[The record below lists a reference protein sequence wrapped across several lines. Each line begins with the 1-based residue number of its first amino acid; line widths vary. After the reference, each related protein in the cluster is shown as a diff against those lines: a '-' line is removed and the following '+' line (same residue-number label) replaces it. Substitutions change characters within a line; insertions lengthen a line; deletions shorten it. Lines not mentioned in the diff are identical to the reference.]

1 MSAKATDLA
10 QVALPI
16 TRPCFDHAEIDAIQ
30 KVLDS
35 GWVTQGPATAAFEKA
50 FAQRHDVGHALATTS
65 CTAALHL
72 SILALGVGRGDEVIV
87 PSFTWVT
94 SAHCAEYAGARAV
107 FCDIDPTT
115 FNLNPEAVAA
125 AVTPRTRA
133 IMAVHLFGLSADM
146 QALLEIAQRHNL
158 AVIEDAACA
167 VGSTYQGKPVGGL
180 GDLGCFSFHPRKV
193 ITTGEG
199 GMVTTNTTDLAD
211 RVAALRNHG
220 ANRLKTPADPKPYSM
235 GSFEFLG
242 YNLRLSD
249 IQAAVGLAQMAKLEN
264 LLAHRR
270 RCALGY
276 SERLAHI
283 PWLRLPHEPPGYTHS
298 YQSYVVWVL
307 PDAPAPRN
315 QIMEWLAGQGIQ
327 TRPGTMAV
335 HRTAYYR
342 DKYRLPAD
350 GYPCSKAAEECTITL
365 PIFPGM
371 TEADLDRVAGSLT
384 KVNDW
389 PASRRRAG

>member
-1 MSAKATDLA
+1 MANPTDLS
-10 QVALPI
+10 QIALPI
-16 TRPCFDHAEIDAIQ
+16 TRPSFDQQELDAVQ

-50 FAQRHDVGHALATTS
+50 FALRHQTTHALATTS

-72 SILALGVGRGDEVIV
+72 SVLALGIGKGDEVIV
-87 PSFTWVT
+87 PSFTWAT
-94 SAHCAEYAGARAV
+94 TAHCAEYAGAKAV

-115 FNLNPEAVAA
+115 FNINPDAMAA
-125 AVTPRTRA
+125 ALTSRTKA
-133 IMAVHLFGLSADM
+133 IVAVHLFGLCADM
-146 QALLEIAQRHNL
+146 QAIMTFAKKHRL

-167 VGSTYQGKPVGGL
+167 VGSTFQGKPVGSI

-199 GMVTTNTTDLAD
+199 GMVTTEKFELAE

-220 ANRLKTPADPKPYSM
+220 ANRLKAPQNPKPYHM

-249 IQAAVGLAQMAKLEN
+249 IQAAVGLAQMAKLDG
-264 LLAHRR
+264 LLAQRR
-270 RCALGY
+270 ACALGY
-276 SERLAHI
+276 HERLKQVE
-283 PWLRLPHEPPGYTHS
+283 WLRLPHEPAGYGHS
-298 YQSYVVWVL
+298 YQSYVIWVR
-307 PDAPAPRN
+307 PESGVSRN
-315 QIMEWLAGQGIQ
+315 LVMENLAEQGIQ

-342 DKYRLPAD
+342 DKYGLRAEA
-350 GYPCSKAAEECTITL
+350 YPWSKAAEECTITL

-371 TEADLDRVAGSLT
+371 GTAELDRVAEALT
-384 KVNDW
+384 
-389 PASRRRAG
+389 AAGKSKRKAA

>member
-1 MSAKATDLA
+1 MAA
-10 QVALPI
+10 QPTQASLPI
-16 TRPCFDHAEIDAIQ
+16 TRPSFNEDEIEAIR
-30 KVLDS
+30 KVLNS

-50 FAQRHDVGHALATTS
+50 FAQRHQVGHALATTS
-65 CTAALHL
+65 CTAALHM
-72 SILALGVGRGDEVIV
+72 SVLALGIGAGDEVIV

-94 SAHCAEYAGARAV
+94 TAHCAEYAGARPV

-115 FNLNPEAVAA
+115 LNIDPEALAA

-133 IMAVHLFGLSADM
+133 IVAVHLFGLAVEM
-146 QALLEIAQRHNL
+146 QPIMEIAKKHNL

-167 VGSTYQGKPVGGL
+167 VGSTYKGRPVGGL

-199 GMVTTNTTDLAD
+199 GMVTSNNSELAE

-220 ANRLKTPADPKPYSM
+220 ANRLKTPADPKPYYM
-235 GSFEFLG
+235 GAFDFLG
-242 YNLRLSD
+242 FNLRLSD
-249 IQAAVGLAQMAKLEN
+249 IQSAVGLAQMTKLET

-270 RCALGY
+270 WCAHRY
-276 SERLAHI
+276 SEKLADVS
-283 PWLRLPHEPPGYTHS
+283 WLRVPHESAGCLHS
-298 YQSYVVWVL
+298 YQSYVVWVR

-315 QIMEWLAGQGIQ
+315 AIMDWLGEKGIQ

-335 HRTAYYR
+335 HTTAYYR
-342 DKYRLPAD
+342 DKYNLRPED
-350 GYPCSKAAEECTITL
+350 YPWSKAAQESTITL

-371 TEADLDRVAGSLT
+371 TEADLDRVVGSLAA
-384 KVNDW
+384 VADW
-389 PASRRRAG
+389 PSARRMAG